1 MLAVCCVVVAVVVIV
16 FFFHD
21 TEACVGLLVVD
32 FVAVDAQVTHLMKK
46 RIELNRNSAHCQTKE
61 IRSRPPVSPFFAA
74 LLSFI
79 LFARF
84 DRQHQAY
91 KEWAGR

>member
-1 MLAVCCVVVAVVVIV
+1 MVAGVVVAAVCCVVVAVVVIV

-61 IRSRPPVSPFFAA
+61 IDHGRRSLLFCCFAVVY
-74 LLSFI
+74 SFCSV
-79 LFARF
+79 
-84 DRQHQAY
+84 
-91 KEWAGR
+91 